1 MVIIKIYCGIIGVI
15 VLLMLTRMGNVPV
28 DKD

>member
-15 VLLMLTRMGNVPV
+15 FLLMLTRMGNVPV